1 MDEEPPAEVYDP
13 VAAVEHIYEWLDR
26 WGSNALHAVAI
37 RPEDP
42 AALERARDQ
51 ATDAAIVNGRGE
63 LLRELQAGITD
74 WALEQYRRQGFG
86 AIYFQPAMEPPE
98 QRRDAIEVMT
108 DAATANL
115 VADLVPQETVDTL
128 VARFAIIF
136 GSPGFSVP
144 PGNEP

>member
-1 MDEEPPAEVYDP
+1 MARSLGFERPPRRRDP
-13 VAAVEHIYEWLDR
+13 SG
-26 WGSNALHAVAI
+26 GSG
-37 RPEDP
+37 
-42 AALERARDQ
+42 RARESQDQ
-51 ATDAAIVNGRGE
+51 ATDAAIAHGRGD
-63 LLRELQAGITD
+63 LLRELRSGITE

-136 GSPGFSVP
+136 GSPGFSAAP
-144 PGNEP
+144 SDDG

>member
-13 VAAVEHIYEWLDR
+13 VAAVEHIYAWLDR

-37 RPEDP
+37 RPDDP
-42 AALERARDQ
+42 VALERARDR
-51 ATDAAIVNGRGE
+51 AVDAAIVNGRGE
-63 LLRELQAGITD
+63 LLRELQAGITE

-144 PGNEP
+144 PPDDG

>member
-1 MDEEPPAEVYDP
+1 
-13 VAAVEHIYEWLDR
+13 
-26 WGSNALHAVAI
+26 
-37 RPEDP
+37 
-42 AALERARDQ
+42 
-51 ATDAAIVNGRGE
+51 
-63 LLRELQAGITD
+63 
-74 WALEQYRRQGFG
+74 
-86 AIYFQPAMEPPE
+86 MEPPE